1 MFRNKYFK
9 LFVCVPHRLLFKRS
23 GLDFLNLIFFFNL
36 PERKSICESILPL
49 QCFFHTN
56 LFFCCTFCTNLRS
69 VMFSAKQLFLIT
81 ANRPEIIIVFISLRR
96 FIFTFSFVLLF
107 IFQINISPRISE
119 RGSGQVLTG
128 FNWCLLLLAR
138 CTCTCTCTCAVVMVI
153 VSLSSIQTSFPRNI
167 DGGFWLQ
174 SPLLVRWSSHGE
186 NVIPFVE
193 QQGEVGNE
201 SCCRFTPVTKNELV
215 KIIEM
220 KVFQILT
227 LVNSR
232 RLCAPSVVTQGND
245 TYVHSSH

>member
-23 GLDFLNLIFFFNL
+23 GLDFLNLIFFFYL

-56 LFFCCTFCTNLRS
+56 LFFFCTFCTNLRS

-81 ANRPEIIIVFISLRR
+81 ANRPEIFFFLISLRR

-128 FNWCLLLLAR
+128 FHFCCYWPDARARARVLLL
-138 CTCTCTCTCAVVMVI
+138 
-153 VSLSSIQTSFPRNI
+153 
-167 DGGFWLQ
+167 WL
-174 SPLLVRWSSHGE
+174 
-186 NVIPFVE
+186 
-193 QQGEVGNE
+193 
-201 SCCRFTPVTKNELV
+201 
-215 KIIEM
+215 
-220 KVFQILT
+220 
-227 LVNSR
+227 
-232 RLCAPSVVTQGND
+232 
-245 TYVHSSH
+245 

>member
-1 MFRNKYFK
+1 MFRTKYFK
-9 LFVCVPHRLLFKRS
+9 SFVCVSHRLLFKRS

-49 QCFFHTN
+49 QCFFHTS
-56 LFFCCTFCTNLRS
+56 LFFLYFLYKSTQCNVQCKATIPHHS
-69 VMFSAKQLFLIT
+69 KQTWDFFFL
-81 ANRPEIIIVFISLRR
+81 ISLRR

-138 CTCTCTCTCAVVMVI
+138 CTCTCTCAVVMVI

-232 RLCAPSVVTQGND
+232 RLCAPPVVTQGND